1 MKRAEQLFRAYRAS
15 CYFAGAHAA
24 RIGQRAPAL
33 DVLLRGWRVQEGVFI
48 AAGNPFSR
56 RMPPGWNAQ
65 RHAAL
70 RERLRGLH
78 YVEGKGGA
86 KRWWEAHCFIG
97 ISVARQAAG
106 AVVPTERDGGAA
118 ARWQSAAGVFSSQ
131 VESLGDSENTTRE
144 GFSVLPVNACERETH

>member
-56 RMPPGWNAQ
+56 RMAAGWNAR
-65 RHAAL
+65 RHTAL
-70 RERLRGLH
+70 RQRLRRLH
-78 YVEGKGGA
+78 YVEGRGGA

-97 ISVARQAAG
+97 ISVSRGRRLARLFRQNAMVALRRG
-106 AVVPTERDGGAA
+106 AK
-118 ARWQSAAGVFSSQ
+118 ARLIWLF
-131 VESLGDSENTTRE
+131 
-144 GFSVLPVNACERETH
+144 

>member
-24 RIGQRAPAL
+24 RIGKRAPAL
-33 DVLLRGWRVQEGVFI
+33 DALLRCWRVQEGVFI

-56 RMPPGWNAQ
+56 RMPQGWNAR

-70 RERLRGLH
+70 RERLRALPH
-78 YVEGKGGA
+78 IEGKGGA

-97 ISVARQAAG
+97 IS
-106 AVVPTERDGGAA
+106 A
-118 ARWQSAAGVFSSQ
+118 ARGKPLARLFRQKAMVALRRGGRARLIWVF
-131 VESLGDSENTTRE
+131 
-144 GFSVLPVNACERETH
+144 

>member
-1 MKRAEQLFRAYRAS
+1 MKRAEQLLRAYRAS

-33 DVLLRGWRVQEGVFI
+33 DALLGSWRAAEGVFI

-56 RMPPGWNAQ
+56 RMAAGWNA
-65 RHAAL
+65 RRNASL
-70 RERLRGLH
+70 RERLRRLP

-97 ISVARQAAG
+97 IS
-106 AVVPTERDGGAA
+106 A
-118 ARWQSAAGVFSSQ
+118 ARGKRLARLFRQNAMVALRRGGRARLIWVF
-131 VESLGDSENTTRE
+131 
-144 GFSVLPVNACERETH
+144 

>member
-15 CYFAGAHAA
+15 CYFAGSHAA
-24 RIGQRAPAL
+24 RIGHRAPAL
-33 DVLLRGWRVQEGVFI
+33 DSLLRSWRAAEGVFI

-78 YVEGKGGA
+78 YVEGQGGA

-97 ISVARQAAG
+97 ISVSRGRRLARLFRQNAMVAL
-106 AVVPTERDGGAA
+106 RRGGKAQLI
-118 ARWQSAAGVFSSQ
+118 WLF
-131 VESLGDSENTTRE
+131 
-144 GFSVLPVNACERETH
+144 